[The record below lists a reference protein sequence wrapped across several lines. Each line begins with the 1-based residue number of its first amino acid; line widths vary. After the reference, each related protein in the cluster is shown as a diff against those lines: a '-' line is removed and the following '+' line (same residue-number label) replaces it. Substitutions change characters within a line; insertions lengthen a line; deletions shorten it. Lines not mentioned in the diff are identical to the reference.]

1 MVVRRAGYFGVV
13 FALMALLVTGC
24 GGGGEET
31 ATTSPDESASM
42 EQQAAETAE
51 SESVGSLAVT
61 AQFEGD
67 APEREEFDAS
77 GNPECGTDTI
87 QGERVVVNENETLR
101 NVVVAVTDGPSGL
114 EADAG
119 KNATIDQA
127 DCRYT
132 PHVVTLGTEG
142 TLTVKDSDEGLHNV
156 RATTQDGQQLFN
168 KTTFKGQS
176 VDVEA
181 AQFDGPGA
189 YRLECNVHPWM
200 EAYVYVTE
208 NGRAGVTNDEGQ
220 VELAELPAGEYT
232 VKAWHEQYGAQT
244 QTVTVEGDEA
254 TSLSF
259 TFSAGS

>member
-1 MVVRRAGYFGVV
+1 MFVRRAGVISAV
-13 FALMALLVTGC
+13 FALVALLVTGC

-31 ATTSPDESASM
+31 TTTSPDEPASM
-42 EQQAAETAE
+42 EQQAAETTE

-61 AQFEGD
+61 AQFEGE

-87 QGERVVVNENETLR
+87 EGQRVVVNENETLR
-101 NVVVAVTDGPSGL
+101 NVVVSITDGPAGL

-119 KNATIDQA
+119 QDATIDQA
-127 DCRYT
+127 GCVYE
-132 PHVVTLGTEG
+132 PHVVTLGTDG

-156 RATTQDGQQLFN
+156 RATTPDGQQLFN
-168 KTTFKGQS
+168 KTTFQGQS

-200 EAYVYVTE
+200 DAYVYVTD
-208 NGRAGVTNDEGQ
+208 NGRAAVTDDEGQ
-220 VELAELPAGEYT
+220 AELAELPAGEYT
-232 VKAWHEQYGAQT
+232 VKAWHEEYGAQT

-259 TFSAGS
+259 TFSADS